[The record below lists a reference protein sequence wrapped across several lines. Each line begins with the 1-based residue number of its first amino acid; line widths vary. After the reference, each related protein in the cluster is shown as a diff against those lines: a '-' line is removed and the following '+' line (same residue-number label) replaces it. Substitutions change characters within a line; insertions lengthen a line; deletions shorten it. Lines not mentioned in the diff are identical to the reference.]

1 MTETLN
7 LAIRVKFPW
16 WSKLL
21 ICGATLVAAC
31 GVAVSGDW
39 VVRSIMS
46 GVRMDFI

>member
-7 LAIRVKFPW
+7 LSIRVKFPW
-16 WSKLL
+16 WGKCL
-21 ICGATLVAAC
+21 ISGAALVAAC

-39 VVRSIMS
+39 IVRSIMS